1 MKIAASHK
9 AASTLQQNIYN
20 SINSLLNKD
29 VINFH
34 RIRERFP
41 EWFEEAIDVDIIVL
55 RHPINR
61 IISKYYSYGWTHSTA
76 HFNEQSWKTRKDI
89 QSQTLGDFAT
99 ANGRLYADKKT
110 YDRIFDLY
118 AIRNKIQNDEEKLT
132 LIKYEDMMDNPRK
145 FIALVLS
152 KINKPI
158 LLDIIYEKFQH
169 EFIFDGKDQSYDII
183 NNKKIIHKRNLDH
196 KEYLSKLNKE
206 ELEKIHKVLSSC
218 IEQYEM
224 IKKL

>member
-1 MKIAASHK
+1 
-9 AASTLQQNIYN
+9 
-20 SINSLLNKD
+20 
-29 VINFH
+29 
-34 RIRERFP
+34 
-41 EWFEEAIDVDIIVL
+41 
-55 RHPINR
+55 
-61 IISKYYSYGWTHSTA
+61 
-76 HFNEQSWKTRKDI
+76 
-89 QSQTLGDFAT
+89 
-99 ANGRLYADKKT
+99 
-110 YDRIFDLY
+110 
-118 AIRNKIQNDEEKLT
+118 
-132 LIKYEDMMDNPRK
+132 MMDNPRK

-183 NNKKIIHKRNLDH
+183 NNEKIIHKRNLDH